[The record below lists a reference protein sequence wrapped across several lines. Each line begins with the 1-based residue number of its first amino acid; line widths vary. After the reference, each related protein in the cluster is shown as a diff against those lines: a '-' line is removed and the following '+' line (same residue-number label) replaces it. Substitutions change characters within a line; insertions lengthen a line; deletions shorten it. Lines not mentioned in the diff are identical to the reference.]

1 MFIIP
6 GPANER
12 VTPLLSTF
20 YQRDERLFIV
30 LHRVNS
36 LSAVR
41 NTSQDRAFNI
51 VPTAERKF

>member
-6 GPANER
+6 GLANER
-12 VTPLLSTF
+12 VALLSTF